1 MMSHNDDV
9 VLLRRFGY
17 LLEGEL
23 ARTTLEAAGIES
35 ALLGDEAGGWQPAM
49 RFANPAR
56 LLVRR
61 EDADEARAV
70 LEEAGLYP

>member
-1 MMSHNDDV
+1 MSQEEEV
-9 VLLRRFGY
+9 VMLRRFGY
-17 LLEGEL
+17 HLEGEL
-23 ARTTLEAAGIES
+23 ARSTLEAAGIDSE
-35 ALLGDEAGGWQPAM
+35 LFPDDAGGWEPAM
-49 RFANPAR
+49 RFSNPAR